1 MSQGD
6 PEGVVPVLQLPPIC
20 SLPPRSLPCEADY
33 LCLLYG
39 NTPPPCKIKKRK
51 AICHE
56 QGGCK
61 DQNNPCIL
69 FKIKESWILPGLPI
83 KERDDNIVRM
93 FDKIK
98 ARLAAKKK
106 ALSSS
111 RLTEQ
116 DRLLFCK
123 SLKETTINLA
133 PEEYETKVKSDQA
146 LPAARKK
153 KLLEILSD
161 YLGKEG
167 SRYINLPT
175 FLGEP
180 FKN

>member
-1 MSQGD
+1 M
-6 PEGVVPVLQLPPIC
+6 PVLQLPPFF

-33 LCLLYG
+33 LCLLHG
-39 NTPPPCKIKKRK
+39 ETPPHCKIKNRK

-61 DQNNPCIL
+61 DENNPCIL
-69 FKIKESWILPGLPI
+69 FKIK
-83 KERDDNIVRM
+83 RDDSIVRM
-93 FDKIK
+93 LDKIK

-106 ALSSS
+106 AMSSS

-116 DRLLFCK
+116 DRLGFCK
-123 SLKETTINLA
+123 ILTETTIDLA
-133 PEEYETKVKSDQA
+133 PEDYETKVKGDRA

-153 KLLEILSD
+153 KMLDILSD

-167 SRYINLPT
+167 SRYIYLPKFQRP
-175 FLGEP
+175 FLFPGVS
-180 FKN
+180 K